1 MGKKRFFVFDFDST
15 LTQVEALDVLAE
27 ISLANKPAEERSKIV
42 KQIQEITD
50 LGIDGEISFTDSL
63 RRRIDLL
70 KAHKNDLEALITLLK
85 GKISKSIER
94 NKEFFIDHAYQIY
107 VISAGFKEFI
117 IPIVADYNIAPER
130 VYANTFEFD
139 AQGNIIGFDTNN
151 YLSQHNGKIAC
162 LKAMNL
168 PGEIHVIGD
177 GYSDFVMR
185 EAGIAHK
192 FFAYTENVAR
202 EKVLP
207 VADYITPSLEEFL
220 YVNNLPMKIS
230 YPKNR
235 IKVLL
240 LESIHPDA
248 LAFLKNEGYTVEL
261 LDRSLGE
268 TELCEAIKDVHILG
282 IRSKTNVT
290 AKVLQSAN
298 KLLAVGAF
306 CIGTKQ
312 IDLEACKKQGVA
324 VFNAPYSNTR
334 SVVELAIGEIIV
346 LMRRTFVRSNEL
358 HQGIWKK
365 TAEGARELR
374 GKTLGILGYGN
385 IGSQLSVLAEALG
398 MKVVF
403 YDVLEKLALGNAQK
417 LNSMY
422 EVLST
427 ADVVSLHVDDS
438 NENHGLIGEKELN
451 AMKDGAILI
460 NLSRGKVVEIPAL
473 VNAIKSG
480 KLSGAAVDVYPKE
493 PKSNNEPF
501 ESELKGLPNVILTP
515 HIGGSTIEAQVD
527 IADFVPKRMIEYIN
541 TGNSFDSV
549 NLPGIRVAP
558 QKNAHRFLHIHQ
570 NVAGVMAQVN
580 KILADYGINVVGQ
593 NLKTDE
599 SVGYL
604 ITDIDT
610 NYNDEVID
618 ALKNIPQT
626 IKFRL
631 LY

>member
-27 ISLANKPAEERSKIV
+27 ISLANKPAEERNKIV

-117 IPIVADYNIAPER
+117 IPIVAEYHISPER

-248 LAFLKNEGYTVEL
+248 LSFLKNEGYTVEL

-268 TELCEAIKDVHILG
+268 AELCEAIKDVHILG

-422 EVLST
+422 EVLAT